1 MRLLEWMAAL
11 MFGFT
16 SVYLGVAPALAQQ
29 DLDSVKAD
37 AAHHKLEF
45 ENDQVR
51 VVRYV
56 IPPGDKTANHS
67 HPSLVNILFTDANA
81 KFTTPD
87 GKTSEVHGKAGAAAW
102 RAPTTHV
109 VENIGDKPIEG
120 ILVEPKKPAS
130 ALPAGAQDVIAAD
143 PKHSK
148 LEFENEQVR
157 VIRYHFEPSDKAPMH
172 GHPDNVQV
180 LLTDTKVDVTT
191 PDGKT
196 TPAAGKAGDVRWRP
210 AGQHAVQ
217 NTGDNAFDGI
227 LVEMKG
233 GAAK

>member
-1 MRLLEWMAAL
+1 
-11 MFGFT
+11 
-16 SVYLGVAPALAQQ
+16 
-29 DLDSVKAD
+29 
-37 AAHHKLEF
+37 
-45 ENDQVR
+45 VR
-51 VVRYV
+51 VVRYA
-56 IPPGDKTANHS
+56 IAPGDKTANHS
-67 HPSLVNILFTDANA
+67 HPYNVNIPLTDLNG
-81 KFTTPD
+81 KVTTPD
-87 GKTSEVHGKAGAAAW
+87 GKTTEVHTKAGSAVW

-109 VENIGDKPIEG
+109 VENIGDRPIEG

-148 LEFENEQVR
+148 VEFENEQVR
-157 VIRYHFEPSDKAPMH
+157 VIRYHFEPGDKTPMH

-180 LLTDTKVDVTT
+180 LLTDTNVDVTT

-196 TPAAGKAGDVRWRP
+196 APSAGKAGDARWRP

-217 NTGDNAFDGI
+217 NTGGNPFDGI